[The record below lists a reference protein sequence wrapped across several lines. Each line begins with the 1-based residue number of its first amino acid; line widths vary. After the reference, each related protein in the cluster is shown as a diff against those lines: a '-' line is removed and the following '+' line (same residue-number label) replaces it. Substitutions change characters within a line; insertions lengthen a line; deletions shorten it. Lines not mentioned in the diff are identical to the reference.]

1 MVGTWQAWVGDCSR
15 KKGKMKHGAKSAVR
29 HKAKGAVKANT
40 RNRWVWGN
48 RIRQDRVPV
57 LIPLTR
63 TDTWLRIRYLTDS
76 LHSDLKRNRAK
87 SQFWNTWFCIFL
99 NRVWLGMKWR
109 AHSTKDAWRVLTEAA
124 GALSISTCLL
134 SLGIVGQICTW
145 YFSAK
150 RCKWKTNDSFK
161 TSNLTSVEGYKRSVL
176 NNLFL
181 SYLNNWEMASG
192 LHFRHSQLKKE
203 ILTKFLKIYFT
214 NKWGVFWVVKQYPNN
229 IWEEAS
235 VRSYSQKV
243 KLN

>member
-1 MVGTWQAWVGDCSR
+1 MVPSQQWDTKPRERLKQTRGTGECEETGSGKIVCQCWSPWQGLILDSEFGTW
-15 KKGKMKHGAKSAVR
+15 
-29 HKAKGAVKANT
+29 
-40 RNRWVWGN
+40 
-48 RIRQDRVPV
+48 
-57 LIPLTR
+57 LTPYIQ
-63 TDTWLRIRYLTDS
+63 TWKEMEQKVSSETPDFVF
-76 LHSDLKRNRAK
+76 
-87 SQFWNTWFCIFL
+87 FWT
-99 NRVWLGMKWR
+99 VWLGMKWR

-214 NKWGVFWVVKQYPNN
+214 NKWGVFWVVKQYPNS
-229 IWEEAS
+229 IWEEVSA
-235 VRSYSQKV
+235 RSYSQKV